1 MQLSTV
7 QLSAVQSSAVQSSAV
22 QCSAVQSSA
31 VQCSAVQSSAV
42 QSSAV
47 PHPRSRPI
55 GQLTESDIGDS
66 WLPDPMGTAGNHP
79 GFAKMSHLDFSPSRS
94 GSGCSVNPQWQISS
108 VLQDFRIN

>member
-1 MQLSTV
+1 MQCQVQLSTV
-7 QLSAVQSSAVQSSAV
+7 QLSAVQS
-22 QCSAVQSSA
+22 SAVQSSA

-55 GQLTESDIGDS
+55 GQLTKSDIGDS

-79 GFAKMSHLDFSPSRS
+79 GFAKMSHLDFSPSSRS
-94 GSGCSVNPQWQISS
+94 GSGCSVNRQWQISS